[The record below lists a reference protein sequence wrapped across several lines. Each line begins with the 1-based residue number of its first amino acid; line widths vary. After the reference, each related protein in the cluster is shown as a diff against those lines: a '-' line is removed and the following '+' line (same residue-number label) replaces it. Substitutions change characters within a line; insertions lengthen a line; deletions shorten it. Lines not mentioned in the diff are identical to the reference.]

1 MTPIRLTALTACA
14 ALLAACQPGGFGTSP
29 TLSLEPTDL
38 APIETGTPADPAQ
51 ETLAPSCSNDGIES
65 SAMVEAVNAVRAAEG
80 KVILKPESRLDGVAQ
95 SHACDVTRIGQPT
108 VAGSNGSSVVDRA
121 RSVNYPTC
129 GVIQLVAVGGSA
141 SEVIGRWMNSPPH
154 REQLLGDLSDDVG
167 AGVTLGPDGRRWWS
181 LVIGD
186 NCS

>member
-1 MTPIRLTALTACA
+1 MTLIRLTALTACA
-14 ALLAACQPGGFGTSP
+14 ALLAACQPGGGADAPS
-29 TLSLEPTDL
+29 LSLEGADL
-38 APIETGTPADPAQ
+38 VPLETGVAVDPAQ
-51 ETLAPSCSNDGIES
+51 EALAPSCSNDGIDS
-65 SAMVEAVNAVRAAEG
+65 AAMVEAVNAVRAAEG
-80 KVILKPESRLDGVAQ
+80 KVILKPESRLDKVAQ
-95 SHACDVTRIGQPT
+95 SHACDVTRIGKPT
-108 VAGSNGSSVVDRA
+108 VAGSNGSSIVDRA

-141 SEVIGRWMNSPPH
+141 SEVISRWMGSPPH

-186 NCS
+186 SC